1 VSSRATI
8 RLAVTAQDGEGRS
21 IFASDAAV
29 EPAVPAL
36 LGGNEIWQFWG
47 EDGTP
52 QLPHSGRGEEFS
64 GFYPAAG
71 GHRFVVFTIPPA
83 SQRRPEIADAGAART
98 EAERLLPGITGAV
111 THNEGMHN
119 TGTIDFLCVL
129 EGEVWLEL
137 DGGESRRFGAG
148 DCIVQGGTGH
158 AWFNR
163 HADQRAKL
171 LIVFVGARQGESAG

>member
-1 VSSRATI
+1 VSSRSTI

-21 IFASDAAV
+21 VFVSDAAV
-29 EPAVPAL
+29 APAVPAL

-47 EDGTP
+47 EDRTP
-52 QLPHSGRGEEFS
+52 ELPHPGRGDDFS

-83 SQRRPEIADAGAART
+83 SQRRPEIVDAEAARA
-98 EAERLLPGITGAV
+98 EAEHLLPGITGAIS
-111 THNEGMHN
+111 HNEGMHN

-137 DGGESRRFGAG
+137 DGGECRCFGAG
-148 DCIVQGGTGH
+148 DCIVQGATAH

-163 HADQRAKL
+163 DPDRRAKL
-171 LIVFVGARQGESAG
+171 LIVFIGARQA